1 MAETTA
7 VAMLLVVETTAVAT
21 LPAVATA
28 VAAKAATR
36 LPRKSKEPCI
46 LRYEHLQAH
55 PERDAPVCFCTD
67 KRTNPGNSKIEA
79 PGKKPSLP
87 KRKKKKGEN
96 KKSPQIVEFAGIAF
110 LNRSVHLAEREGF
123 EPPEPCG
130 STVFETATIDHSA
143 ISPTR
148 GAKVK
153 IISRARKK
161 IRPLFF
167 FSKTKSPALSLS
179 ARRHPGSR

>member
-7 VAMLLVVETTAVAT
+7 VAM

-36 LPRKSKEPCI
+36 LPRKSKKPCI

-55 PERDAPVCFCTD
+55 PFRDAPVCFCTD

-79 PGKKPSLP
+79 PGKKPRPP
-87 KRKKKKGEN
+87 KRKKKKGGIKN
-96 KKSPQIVEFAGIAF
+96 PRKSSNLRGS
-110 LNRSVHLAEREGF
+110 LF
-123 EPPEPCG
+123 EPIG
-130 STVFETATIDHSA
+130 SPGGE
-143 ISPTR
+143 R
-148 GAKVK
+148 GIRTPGALRLNGFRDRHNRPLCHLSYSGSKGK
-153 IISRARKK
+153 NYFARTQK